1 MTNENVD
8 EDDLFE
14 SDFASTD
21 EEDADR
27 GDLRTGE
34 TAVQDEEILA
44 RKVCNTSV
52 FLLCD
57 IGLTI
62 SLRLRGPV

>member
-1 MTNENVD
+1 MANENVE

-27 GDLRTGE
+27 GNLPTGE
-34 TAVQDEEILA
+34 TAVHDEEILA
-44 RKVCNTSV
+44 RKVCNTFV
-52 FLLCD
+52 FLVCG
-57 IGLTI
+57 IALTI